1 MIFDALLQ
9 KVFGHLAH
17 KKSANRLFL
26 KYEEKLRLEQDN
38 FFKDLGLNRGRAIVR
53 LNQVLKLIYNRNYAE
68 NNGMWSE
75 HLILFSALSDSNY
88 PVNTILEIGTFNGE
102 TATILSALFP
112 TSEIHTIDLSFSDIL
127 KTSMYKYETNDS
139 KMLTKRNSNLQS
151 LKNVNFNELNS
162 LALIN
167 SQNKYDLIWIDGD
180 HSYPTAAIDI
190 ANSVRLLNE
199 DGIAVSDDV
208 YIRSGK
214 LQKNGRSGASLET
227 LLSLSEANLIT
238 YTLIHKRIG
247 FFFNFPK
254 TRKKYLSVIQ
264 KNAKKIL

>member
-9 KVFGHLAH
+9 KVFGYLAH
-17 KKSANRLFL
+17 KKSAYRLFL
-26 KYEEKLRLEQDN
+26 RYEEKLRLEQDN

-53 LNQVLKLIYNRNYAE
+53 LDQVLKLIYNRNYAE

-88 PVNTILEIGTFNGE
+88 PINTILEIGTFNGE

-112 TSEIHTIDLSFSDIL
+112 TSKIHTIDLSFSDIM
-127 KTSMYKYETNDS
+127 KTSMYKYETNDN

-208 YIRSGK
+208 YIKSGK
-214 LQKNGRSGASLET
+214 VQKNGRSVASLET